1 MLVAKP
7 KIFRENSNYGIN
19 MSIEEESEIGNKRD
33 DLLSN
38 SS

>member
-1 MLVAKP
+1 MLMAKL
-7 KIFRENSNYGIN
+7 KMFRENSNYGIN
-19 MSIEEESEIGNKRD
+19 MSIEEESEIGNERD